1 MKEEKRVFYLKV
13 EISTLRLTPSTSILK
28 QPIAETRPI
37 LKGNKKDPKSGSTVM
52 KTVSTLKPCSAGHL
66 NGGEKFWKSFCSS

>member
-37 LKGNKKDPKSGSTVM
+37 LKGNKKDPKKWVKSNE
-52 KTVSTLKPCSAGHL
+52 
-66 NGGEKFWKSFCSS
+66 NGFNLETMLYWLFEWRQKVLEKFL

>member
-13 EISTLRLTPSTSILK
+13 EISTLGLTPSTSILK

-37 LKGNKKDPKSGSTVM
+37 HKGNKKTQKVGQQ
-52 KTVSTLKPCSAGHL
+52 
-66 NGGEKFWKSFCSS
+66 